1 MRECSA
7 SSPRTELSI
16 WQIYIAGFLSAIP
29 MNMVSTPFERVKVL
43 LQTQGH
49 SLNNSGEPCKLP
61 PNKNLQASHG
71 SGILR
76 RLYRE
81 GGVRSMYKG
90 AALTFARDGP
100 DSAAYFATY
109 EYCKKRFSPSRL
121 DGEEASLSLFAV
133 SAAGAIA
140 GIIMLIPLFPID
152 TIKSRMQSSEEK
164 VSAASIAK
172 TLYRSGGIRAFYPG
186 LAPALLRALPAN
198 AAATLGW
205 ELAREA
211 LDRTSGSP

>member
-1 MRECSA
+1 MRECSG

-16 WQIYIAGFLSAIP
+16 GQVYLAGFISAVP

-43 LQTQGH
+43 LQTQGPNLGTH
-49 SLNNSGEPCKLP
+49 GGTGKPH
-61 PNKNLQASHG
+61 PNKDSQS

-109 EYCKKRFSPSRL
+109 EYCKKRFSPTCPE
-121 DGEEASLSLFAV
+121 GEEATLSLFAV
-133 SAAGAIA
+133 SAAGAVA

-152 TIKSRMQSSEEK
+152 TMKSRMQSSEGK
-164 VSAASIAK
+164 AHASTIAK
-172 TLYRSGGIRAFYPG
+172 TLYRSGGVRAFYPG

-211 LDRTSGSP
+211 LERTSGSP

>member
-1 MRECSA
+1 
-7 SSPRTELSI
+7 
-16 WQIYIAGFLSAIP
+16 
-29 MNMVSTPFERVKVL
+29 MNMISTPFERVKIL
-43 LQTQGH
+43 LQTQCRKECGQNGNLGQ
-49 SLNNSGEPCKLP
+49 STRLP
-61 PNKNLQASHG
+61 MSHG
-71 SGILR
+71 PGILR
-76 RLYRE
+76 KLYHE

-109 EYCKKRFSPSRL
+109 EYCKKQFSPVRL
-121 DGEEASLSLFAV
+121 DGKEESLSLLAV
-133 SAAGAIA
+133 SAAGAVA

-152 TIKSRMQSSEEK
+152 TMKSRIQSSKCK
-164 VSAASIAK
+164 VRVSSIAK
-172 TLYRSGGIRAFYPG
+172 SLYRSRGIRAFYPG

-211 LDRTSGSP
+211 LDKAFDPT